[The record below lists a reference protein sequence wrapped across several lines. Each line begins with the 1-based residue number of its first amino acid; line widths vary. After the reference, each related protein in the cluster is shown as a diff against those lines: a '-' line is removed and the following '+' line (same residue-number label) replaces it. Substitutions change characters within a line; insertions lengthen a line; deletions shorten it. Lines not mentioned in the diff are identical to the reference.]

1 MDILVVDDERTM
13 RTGLSRLLAGEGYAV
28 RTANDGEDALRKIA
42 ERRPDLVLL
51 DVMMPKMNG
60 FRCCEEI
67 RKSDEVLPIVFLTA
81 KDAEADQ
88 VRGLGLGGDDYVSK
102 AAGEALLIASVKR
115 AIARVRALTGTSDV
129 RNGPVIRLGDVTVNE
144 GSLSVCDKG
153 VEIAQL
159 TKSELEILSFLNA
172 HRGDYFVI
180 DDLITEMRGN
190 GCVSGSSLIYSHVN
204 NLRRKLGRAGD
215 LLVTTRGVGYCLLK

>member
-13 RTGLSRLLAGEGYAV
+13 RTGLSRLLAGEGYDV
-28 RTANDGEDALRKIA
+28 RTANDGEDALRKLA

-67 RKSDEVLPIVFLTA
+67 RKADESLPIVFLTA
-81 KDAEADQ
+81 KDTEADQ
-88 VRGLGLGGDDYVSK
+88 VRGLGLGGDGYVSK
-102 AAGEALLIASVKR
+102 TAGEALLVASISR
-115 AIARVRALTGTSDV
+115 AIARVRALSGKSDV
-129 RNGPVIRLGDVTVNE
+129 CKDPVIRLGDVTVCE

-172 HRGDYFVI
+172 HRGEYFVI

-190 GCVSGSSLIYSHVN
+190 GCASGSSLIYSHVN

-215 LLVTTRGVGYCLLK
+215 MLVTTRGVGYCLLK